1 MINKSLKKIL
11 PEKLINSELNDISLK
26 MRPQELP
33 ESIYFRITS
42 CYESAN

>member
-1 MINKSLKKIL
+1 MINKSLRKIL

-33 ESIYFRITS
+33 ESTYFRITS

>member
-1 MINKSLKKIL
+1 MINKSLRKIL
-11 PEKLINSELNDISLK
+11 PEKLIDSKFNDISLR

-42 CYESAN
+42 CYESAK